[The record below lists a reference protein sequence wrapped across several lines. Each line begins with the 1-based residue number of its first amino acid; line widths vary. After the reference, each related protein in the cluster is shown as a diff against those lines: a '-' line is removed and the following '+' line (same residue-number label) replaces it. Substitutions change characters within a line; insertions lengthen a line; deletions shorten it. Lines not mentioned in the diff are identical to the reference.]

1 MQSFF
6 WNGGFKMKNWGIV
19 AVLVVGLMLVGLG
32 ACGQAD
38 ENQYRLV
45 EVVPGDLMVI
55 VSGSG
60 NIEVSNEAYLAFG
73 VGGTVGE
80 LYVEEGDEVTQ
91 GQALASLDTTSLE
104 LAVKT
109 AEVNLELAAVDFRK
123 ITHPYTY
130 HTLVLDI
137 PASTA
142 DIRDAQRQLT
152 AAQEALEIGL
162 SSDQYWEVWNQL
174 RKAQDNLVEARAN
187 LARGYGADV
196 FGSGMVPLADYW
208 TLREAQLGMEK
219 YQLALDEANNDL
231 EEAVIVATFDGV
243 VASVDVKEGAIIPAP
258 TLTLQTIIHLIDLT
272 TMELTA
278 EVDEIDIALVKPG
291 QEAIIEVDALPALQL
306 DAEVISISVL
316 PEVEEGVVLYEVMIG
331 FDVPEGYELK
341 VGMSAT
347 ADIIIQ
353 GGSGVLL
360 VPNRA
365 IEYDSQGNPI
375 VRVMVN
381 EESEERSV
389 VVGISDGYYTEIVD
403 GLSEGEIV
411 VIER

>member
-1 MQSFF
+1 
-6 WNGGFKMKNWGIV
+6 MKDWRIV
-19 AVLVVGLMLVGLG
+19 AVLLVGLMLVSLS
-32 ACGQAD
+32 ACGGQAD
-38 ENQYRLV
+38 ESQYRLV
-45 EVVPGDLMVI
+45 EVVTGDLTVT

-60 NIEVSNEAYLAFG
+60 NIEVSNEASLAFG
-73 VGGTVGE
+73 VGGKVGKI
-80 LYVEEGDEVTQ
+80 YVTEGEEVTQ

-104 LAVKT
+104 LAVKE
-109 AEVNLELAAVDFRK
+109 AEIDLEIAACDFRK
-123 ITHPYTY
+123 ITYPYTY

-142 DIRDAQRQLT
+142 DIRDAQQQLT

-162 SSDQYWEVWNQL
+162 SSEQYWEVWNQL

>member
-1 MQSFF
+1 
-6 WNGGFKMKNWGIV
+6 MKDWRIV
-19 AVLVVGLMLVGLG
+19 AVLLVGLMLVSIS
-32 ACGQAD
+32 ACGRAD
-38 ENQYRLV
+38 ENQYQQV
-45 EVVPGDLMVI
+45 EVVRGDLMVT

-109 AEVNLELAAVDFRK
+109 AEVNLELAACDFRE

-142 DIRDAQRQLT
+142 DIGDAQRQLT
-152 AAQEALEIGL
+152 EAQEALEIGL
-162 SSDQYWEVWNQL
+162 SYEQYWEVWNKL
-174 RKAQDNLVEARAN
+174 RDAQENLVEAKAN
-187 LARGYGADV
+187 IARGYGADV

-243 VASVDVKEGAIIPAP
+243 VASIDVKEGAIIPAP

-347 ADIIIQ
+347 ADIIIYG
-353 GGSGVLL
+353 GGSVLL

-365 IEYDSQGNPI
+365 IEYDNQGNPI

-381 EESEERSV
+381 EEIEERSV
-389 VVGISDGYYTEIVD
+389 VVGISDGYQTEIVD
-403 GLSEGEIV
+403 GLSEGETV

>member
-1 MQSFF
+1 
-6 WNGGFKMKNWGIV
+6 
-19 AVLVVGLMLVGLG
+19 
-32 ACGQAD
+32 
-38 ENQYRLV
+38 
-45 EVVPGDLMVI
+45 
-55 VSGSG
+55 
-60 NIEVSNEAYLAFG
+60 
-73 VGGTVGE
+73 
-80 LYVEEGDEVTQ
+80 
-91 GQALASLDTTSLE
+91 
-104 LAVKT
+104 
-109 AEVNLELAAVDFRK
+109 
-123 ITHPYTY
+123 
-130 HTLVLDI
+130 
-137 PASTA
+137 
-142 DIRDAQRQLT
+142 
-152 AAQEALEIGL
+152 
-162 SSDQYWEVWNQL
+162 
-174 RKAQDNLVEARAN
+174 
-187 LARGYGADV
+187 
-196 FGSGMVPLADYW
+196 
-208 TLREAQLGMEK
+208 
-219 YQLALDEANNDL
+219 
-231 EEAVIVATFDGV
+231 
-243 VASVDVKEGAIIPAP
+243 
-258 TLTLQTIIHLIDLT
+258 
-272 TMELTA
+272 MELTA

>member
-1 MQSFF
+1 
-6 WNGGFKMKNWGIV
+6 MKNWGMV
-19 AVLVVGLMLVGLG
+19 AVLVVGMMLVGLS
-32 ACGQAD
+32 ACGESD
-38 ENQYRLV
+38 ENRYQLI
-45 EVVPGDLMVI
+45 EVVPGDLMVT

-91 GQALASLDTTSLE
+91 GQLLASLDTTSLE

-109 AEVNLELAAVDFRK
+109 AEVNVELAECDFRA

-142 DIRDAQRQLT
+142 AIGDAQRQLT
-152 AAQEALEIGL
+152 EAQGVLEIGL
-162 SSDQYWEVWNQL
+162 SYDQYWEVWNKL
-174 RKAQDNLVEARAN
+174 RDAQENLLEAKTN
-187 LARGYGADV
+187 IARGYGADV
-196 FGSGMVPLADYW
+196 FSTGFVQLTDYW

-219 YQLALDEANNDL
+219 YQIALEEANNDL
-231 EEAVIVATFDGV
+231 EEAVIFAPFDGV
-243 VASVDVKEGAIIPAP
+243 VASVDVKVGDVVPPP
-258 TLTLQTIIHLIDLT
+258 TLTLTTVIHLVDLT

-278 EVDEIDIALVKPG
+278 EVDEVDIAVVKPG
-291 QEAIIEVDALPALQL
+291 QGAIIEVDALPALQL
-306 DAEVISISVL
+306 DAEVVSISLL
-316 PEVEEGVVLYEVMIG
+316 PKVEEGVVLYEVGIG
-331 FDVPEGYELK
+331 FDVPEWCELK
-341 VGMSAT
+341 IGMSAT

-353 GGSGVLL
+353 GESGALL

-365 IEYDSQGNPI
+365 IERDSEGNP
-375 VRVMVN
+375 VVKVMVN
-381 EESEERSV
+381 EEIEERPV
-389 VVGISDGYYTEIVD
+389 VIGISDGYQTEIVE

-411 VIER
+411 VLER

>member
-1 MQSFF
+1 
-6 WNGGFKMKNWGIV
+6 MKDWRIV
-19 AVLVVGLMLVGLG
+19 AILLVGLMLVSLS
-32 ACGQAD
+32 ACGGNAD
-38 ENQYRLV
+38 ENQYQLI
-45 EVVPGDLMVI
+45 EVVPADLMVT

-109 AEVNLELAAVDFRK
+109 AEIDLEIAASDFRE

-130 HTLVLDI
+130 HTLLLDI

-142 DIRDAQRQLT
+142 AIGDAQRQLT
-152 AAQEALEIGL
+152 EAQEALEIGL
-162 SSDQYWEVWNQL
+162 SYDQYWEVWNQL
-174 RKAQDNLVEARAN
+174 RDAQENLVEAKAYI
-187 LARGYGADV
+187 ARGYGADV
-196 FGSGMVPLADYW
+196 FGSGIVRLADYW
-208 TLREAQLGMEK
+208 TLRAAQLTMEK
-219 YQLALDEANNDL
+219 YQIALDEANNNL
-231 EEAVIVATFDGV
+231 AEAVIFASFDGV
-243 VASVDVKEGAIIPAP
+243 VASVDVKEGDVMPPP
-258 TLTLQTIIHLIDLT
+258 TLTLTTVIHLIDLT

-278 EVDEIDIALVKPG
+278 EVDEIDIAVVEPG
-291 QEAIIEVDALPALQL
+291 QGAIIEVDALPALQL
-306 DAEVISISVL
+306 DAEVISISLL
-316 PEVEEGVVLYEVMIG
+316 PKVEEGVVLYEVGIG
-331 FDVPEGYELK
+331 FDVPEGSKLK

-347 ADIIIQ
+347 ADIIIH

-365 IEYDSQGNPI
+365 IEQDSDGNP
-375 VRVMVN
+375 VVKVMVN
-381 EESEERSV
+381 EEIEERPV
-389 VVGISDGYYTEIVD
+389 VTGISDGYQTEIVD

-411 VIER
+411 VLER

>member
-1 MQSFF
+1 
-6 WNGGFKMKNWGIV
+6 MKNWGIV

-38 ENQYRLV
+38 ENQYQLI
-45 EVVPGDLMVI
+45 EVVPADLMVT

-80 LYVEEGDEVTQ
+80 IYVEEGDEVTQ

-109 AEVNLELAAVDFRK
+109 AEVNLELAACDFRE

-142 DIRDAQRQLT
+142 AIGDAQRQLT
-152 AAQEALEIGL
+152 EAQEALEIGL
-162 SSDQYWEVWNQL
+162 SYEQYWEVWNQL
-174 RKAQDNLVEARAN
+174 RDAQDNLIEAKAN
-187 LARGYGADV
+187 IARGYGADV

-208 TLREAQLGMEK
+208 TLRAAQLGMEK
-219 YQLALDEANNDL
+219 YQIALDEANNDL
-231 EEAVIVATFDGV
+231 EEAVIFAPFDGV
-243 VASVDVKEGAIIPAP
+243 VASVDVKVGDVIPTP
-258 TLTLQTIIHLIDLT
+258 TLTLTTVIHLIDLT

-278 EVDEIDIALVKPG
+278 EVDEVDIAVVEPG
-291 QEAIIEVDALPALQL
+291 QGAIIEVDALPALRL
-306 DAEVISISVL
+306 DAEVVSISLL
-316 PEVEEGVVLYEVMIG
+316 PKVEEGVVLYEVKIG
-331 FDVPEGYELK
+331 FDVPEGCKLK

-347 ADIIIQ
+347 ADIIIH

-365 IEYDSQGNPI
+365 IEQDSEGNP
-375 VRVMVN
+375 VVKVMVN
-381 EESEERSV
+381 EQIEERPV
-389 VVGISDGYYTEIVD
+389 VTGISDGYQTEIVD
-403 GLSEGEIV
+403 GLDEGEIV

>member
-1 MQSFF
+1 MQLLF
-6 WNGGFKMKNWGIV
+6 WNGGFKMKDWGIV
-19 AVLVVGLMLVGLG
+19 AVLVVGLMLVSLS

-38 ENQYRLV
+38 GNQYQLV
-45 EVVPGDLMVI
+45 EVVRGDLMVT

-80 LYVEEGDEVTQ
+80 IYVAEGDEVTQ

-109 AEVNLELAAVDFRK
+109 AEVNLELAACDFRE

-142 DIRDAQRQLT
+142 AIGDAQRQLT
-152 AAQEALEIGL
+152 EAQEALEIGL
-162 SSDQYWEVWNQL
+162 NFDQYWEVWNKL
-174 RKAQDNLVEARAN
+174 RDAQENLLEAKTN
-187 LARGYGADV
+187 IARGYGADV
-196 FGSGMVPLADYW
+196 FGSGMVRLADYW
-208 TLREAQLGMEK
+208 TLRAAQLGMEK
-219 YQLALDEANNDL
+219 YQIALDEANNNL
-231 EEAVIVATFDGV
+231 EEAVIFAPFDGV
-243 VASVDVKEGAIIPAP
+243 VASVDVKVGDVVPPP
-258 TLTLQTIIHLIDLT
+258 TLTLTTVIHLIDLT

-306 DAEVISISVL
+306 DAEVISISML
-316 PEVEEGVVLYEVMIG
+316 PEVEEGVVLYEVGIG
-331 FDVPEGYELK
+331 FDVPEVNGLK

-347 ADIIIQ
+347 ADIIIH
-353 GGSGVLL
+353 GGISILL

-365 IEYDSQGNPI
+365 IEQDSEGNP
-375 VRVMVN
+375 VVKVMVN
-381 EESEERSV
+381 EEIEERPV
-389 VVGISDGYYTEIVD
+389 VTGISDGYQTEIVD

-411 VIER
+411 VVE

>member
-1 MQSFF
+1 
-6 WNGGFKMKNWGIV
+6 MKDWRIV
-19 AVLVVGLMLVGLG
+19 AVLLVGLMLVSIS

-38 ENQYRLV
+38 ENQYRQV
-45 EVVPGDLMVI
+45 EVVRGDLMVT

-73 VGGTVGE
+73 VGGKVGE

-109 AEVNLELAAVDFRK
+109 AEINLEIAASDFRE
-123 ITHPYTY
+123 ITYPYTY

-137 PASTA
+137 PASRA
-142 DIRDAQRQLT
+142 AIGDAQRQLT

-162 SSDQYWEVWNQL
+162 SYDQYWDVWHNL
-174 RKAQDNLVEARAN
+174 KKVQDNLVEAKEN
-187 LARGYGADV
+187 IARGWGADV
-196 FGSGMVPLADYW
+196 FGIGMVPIADYW
-208 TLREAQLGMEK
+208 TLRAAELGMEK
-219 YQLALDEANNDL
+219 YQIALDEANNDL
-231 EEAVIVATFDGV
+231 EEAVIFAPFDGV
-243 VASVDVKEGAIIPAP
+243 VASVDVKLRDVVPPP
-258 TLTLQTIIHLIDLT
+258 TLTLTTVIHLIDLT

-306 DAEVISISVL
+306 DAEVISISML
-316 PEVEEGVVLYEVMIG
+316 PEVEEGVVLYEVGIG
-331 FDVPEGYELK
+331 FDVPEVNELK

-347 ADIIIQ
+347 ADIIIH
-353 GGSGVLL
+353 GGSSILL

-365 IEYDSQGNPI
+365 IEQDSEGNP
-375 VRVMVN
+375 VVKVMVN
-381 EESEERSV
+381 EEIEERPV
-389 VVGISDGYYTEIVD
+389 VTGISDGYQTEIVD

-411 VIER
+411 VVE

>member
-1 MQSFF
+1 
-6 WNGGFKMKNWGIV
+6 MKNWRIV
-19 AVLVVGLMLVGLG
+19 AVLVVGLMLVSIS

-38 ENQYRLV
+38 ENQYQLV
-45 EVVPGDLMVI
+45 EMVPGDLMVT
-55 VSGSG
+55 VSGTG

-91 GQALASLDTTSLE
+91 GQVLASLDTTSLE

-109 AEVNLELAAVDFRK
+109 AEVNLELAAVDFRE

-130 HTLVLDI
+130 HTLLLDI

-142 DIRDAQRQLT
+142 AIGDAQRQLT
-152 AAQEALEIGL
+152 EAQEALEIGL
-162 SSDQYWEVWNQL
+162 SYDQYWEVWNQL
-174 RKAQDNLVEARAN
+174 RDAQENLVEAKAYI
-187 LARGYGADV
+187 ARGYGADV
-196 FGSGMVPLADYW
+196 FGSGIVRLADYW

-219 YQLALDEANNDL
+219 YQIALDEANNDL
-231 EEAVIVATFDGV
+231 EEAVIFALFDGV
-243 VASVDVKEGAIIPAP
+243 VASVDVKVGDVVPPP
-258 TLTLQTIIHLIDLT
+258 TLTLTTVIHLIDLT

-278 EVDEIDIALVKPG
+278 EVDEVDIAVVEPG
-291 QEAIIEVDALPALQL
+291 QGAIIEVDALPALRL
-306 DAEVISISVL
+306 DAEVVSISLL
-316 PEVEEGVVLYEVMIG
+316 PKVEEGVVLYEVGIG
-331 FDVPEGYELK
+331 FDVPEECELK

-347 ADIIIQ
+347 ADIIIY

-365 IEYDSQGNPI
+365 IEQDSEGNP
-375 VRVMVN
+375 VVKVMVN
-381 EESEERSV
+381 EEIEERPV
-389 VVGISDGYYTEIVD
+389 VTGISDGYQTEIVE

-411 VIER
+411 VVE

>member
-1 MQSFF
+1 
-6 WNGGFKMKNWGIV
+6 
-19 AVLVVGLMLVGLG
+19 
-32 ACGQAD
+32 
-38 ENQYRLV
+38 
-45 EVVPGDLMVI
+45 MV
-55 VSGSG
+55 
-60 NIEVSNEAYLAFG
+60 
-73 VGGTVGE
+73 
-80 LYVEEGDEVTQ
+80 
-91 GQALASLDTTSLE
+91 
-104 LAVKT
+104 
-109 AEVNLELAAVDFRK
+109 R
-123 ITHPYTY
+123 
-130 HTLVLDI
+130 
-137 PASTA
+137 
-142 DIRDAQRQLT
+142 
-152 AAQEALEIGL
+152 
-162 SSDQYWEVWNQL
+162 
-174 RKAQDNLVEARAN
+174 
-187 LARGYGADV
+187 
-196 FGSGMVPLADYW
+196 LADYW

>member
-1 MQSFF
+1 
-6 WNGGFKMKNWGIV
+6 MKNWGIV
-19 AVLVVGLMLVGLG
+19 AVLVVGLMLVSIS
-32 ACGQAD
+32 ACGRAD
-38 ENQYRLV
+38 ENQYQLV
-45 EVVPGDLMVI
+45 EVVRGDLMVT

-109 AEVNLELAAVDFRK
+109 AEVNLELAACDFRE

-142 DIRDAQRQLT
+142 AIGDAQRQLT
-152 AAQEALEIGL
+152 EAQEALEIGL
-162 SSDQYWEVWNQL
+162 SYEQYWEVWNKL
-174 RKAQDNLVEARAN
+174 RDAQDNLLEAKTN
-187 LARGYGADV
+187 IARGWGADV
-196 FGSGMVPLADYW
+196 FGSGMVRLADYW
-208 TLREAQLGMEK
+208 TLRAAQLGMEK
-219 YQLALDEANNDL
+219 YQIALDEANNNL
-231 EEAVIVATFDGV
+231 AEAVIFAPFDGV
-243 VASVDVKEGAIIPAP
+243 VASVDVKVGDVVPPP
-258 TLTLQTIIHLIDLT
+258 TLTLTTVIHLIDLT

-291 QEAIIEVDALPALQL
+291 QEAIIEVDALPALKL
-306 DAEVISISVL
+306 DAEVVSISLL
-316 PEVEEGVVLYEVMIG
+316 PEVEEGVVLYEVGIG
-331 FDVPEGYELK
+331 FDVPEVNGLK

-347 ADIIIQ
+347 ADIIIH
-353 GGSGVLL
+353 GGISILL

-365 IEYDSQGNPI
+365 IEQDSEGNP
-375 VRVMVN
+375 VVKVMVN
-381 EESEERSV
+381 EEIEERPV
-389 VVGISDGYYTEIVD
+389 VTGISDGYQTEIVD

-411 VIER
+411 VVE

>member
-19 AVLVVGLMLVGLG
+19 AVLVVGLMLVSLS

-38 ENQYRLV
+38 ENQYQLV
-45 EVVPGDLMVI
+45 EVVPGDLTVT

-109 AEVNLELAAVDFRK
+109 AEVDLEIAASDFRE
-123 ITHPYTY
+123 ITYPYTY

-142 DIRDAQRQLT
+142 AIGDAQRQLT

-162 SSDQYWEVWNQL
+162 SYDQYWEVWNQL
-174 RKAQDNLVEARAN
+174 RDAQDNLIEAKAN
-187 LARGYGADV
+187 IARGWGADV
-196 FGSGMVPLADYW
+196 FGSGMVRLADYW
-208 TLREAQLGMEK
+208 TLRAAQLGMEK
-219 YQLALDEANNDL
+219 YQIALDEANNDL
-231 EEAVIVATFDGV
+231 EEAVIFAPFDGV
-243 VASVDVKEGAIIPAP
+243 VASVDVKEGDVIPPP
-258 TLTLQTIIHLIDLT
+258 TLTLTTVIHLIDLT

-278 EVDEIDIALVKPG
+278 EVDEIDIAVVEPG
-291 QEAIIEVDALPALQL
+291 QGAIIEVDALPALQL
-306 DAEVISISVL
+306 DAEVVSISLL
-316 PEVEEGVVLYEVMIG
+316 PKVEEGVVLYEVKIG
-331 FDVPEGYELK
+331 FDFPTDLELK

-347 ADIIIQ
+347 ADIIINER
-353 GGSGVLL
+353 SNVLL

-365 IEYDSQGNPI
+365 IEQDSEGNP
-375 VRVMVN
+375 VVKVMVN
-381 EESEERSV
+381 EEIEERPV
-389 VVGISDGYYTEIVD
+389 VIGISDGFDTEIID
-403 GLSEGEIV
+403 GLNEGEV
-411 VIER
+411 VVER

>member
-1 MQSFF
+1 
-6 WNGGFKMKNWGIV
+6 MKNWGIV
-19 AVLVVGLMLVGLG
+19 AVLLVGLMLVSLS
-32 ACGQAD
+32 ACGGNAD
-38 ENQYRLV
+38 ESQYRLV
-45 EVVPGDLMVI
+45 EVVRGDLTVT

-73 VGGTVGE
+73 VGGKVGKI
-80 LYVEEGDEVTQ
+80 YVTEGEEVTQ

-104 LAVKT
+104 LAVKE
-109 AEVNLELAAVDFRK
+109 AEIDLEIAACDFRK
-123 ITHPYTY
+123 ITYPYTY

-142 DIRDAQRQLT
+142 DISDAQRQIKE
-152 AAQEALEIGL
+152 AQEVLEIGL
-162 SSDQYWEVWNQL
+162 SSDQYWEVRNQL
-174 RKAQDNLVEARAN
+174 RRAQDNLIEARAN

-243 VASVDVKEGAIIPAP
+243 VASIDVKEGAIIPAP

-347 ADIIIQ
+347 ADIIIYG
-353 GGSGVLL
+353 GGSVLL

-365 IEYDSQGNPI
+365 IEYDNQGNPI

-381 EESEERSV
+381 EEIEERSV
-389 VVGISDGYYTEIVD
+389 VVGISDGYQTEIVD
-403 GLSEGEIV
+403 GLSEGETV

>member
-6 WNGGFKMKNWGIV
+6 WNGGSKMKNWGIV
-19 AVLVVGLMLVGLG
+19 AVLVVGLMLVGLS
-32 ACGQAD
+32 ACGEAD
-38 ENQYRLV
+38 ENQYQLI
-45 EVVPGDLMVI
+45 EVVPGDLMVT

-60 NIEVSNEAYLAFG
+60 NIEVSTEAYLAFG

-109 AEVNLELAAVDFRK
+109 AEVNLELAAVDFRE

-142 DIRDAQRQLT
+142 AIGDAQRQLT
-152 AAQEALEIGL
+152 EAQEALEIGL
-162 SSDQYWEVWNQL
+162 SYEQYWEVWNNL
-174 RKAQDNLVEARAN
+174 RDAQDNLLEAKTN
-187 LARGYGADV
+187 IARGYGADL
-196 FGSGMVPLADYW
+196 FGSGILRLADYW

-219 YQLALDEANNDL
+219 YQIALDEANNNFA
-231 EEAVIVATFDGV
+231 EAVIFAPFDGA
-243 VASVDVKEGAIIPAP
+243 VASIDVKEGDVIPPPTP
-258 TLTLQTIIHLIDLT
+258 TLTTVIHLIDLT

-278 EVDEIDIALVKPG
+278 EVDEVDIAVVEPG
-291 QEAIIEVDALPALQL
+291 QGAIIEVDALPDLRL
-306 DAEVISISVL
+306 DAEVVSISLL
-316 PEVEEGVVLYEVMIG
+316 PKVEEGVVLYEVGIG
-331 FDVPEGYELK
+331 FDVPEGCKLK

-347 ADIIIQ
+347 ADIIIY

-360 VPNRA
+360 VPDRA
-365 IEYDSQGNPI
+365 IEQDSEGNP
-375 VRVMVN
+375 VVKVMVN
-381 EESEERSV
+381 EEIEERPV
-389 VVGISDGYYTEIVD
+389 VTGISDGYQTEIVD

-411 VIER
+411 VVE

>member
-1 MQSFF
+1 
-6 WNGGFKMKNWGIV
+6 MKNWGIV
-19 AVLVVGLMLVGLG
+19 AVLLVGLMLVSLS
-32 ACGQAD
+32 ACGGNAD
-38 ENQYRLV
+38 ESQYRLV
-45 EVVPGDLMVI
+45 DVVTGDLTVT

-60 NIEVSNEAYLAFG
+60 NIEVSNEASLAFG
-73 VGGTVGE
+73 VGGKVGKI
-80 LYVEEGDEVTQ
+80 YVTEGEEVTQ

-104 LAVKT
+104 LAVKE
-109 AEVNLELAAVDFRK
+109 AEIDLEIAACDFRK
-123 ITHPYTY
+123 ITYPYTY

-142 DIRDAQRQLT
+142 DISDAQRQIKE
-152 AAQEALEIGL
+152 AQEVLEIGL
-162 SSDQYWEVWNQL
+162 SSDQYWEVRNQL
-174 RKAQDNLVEARAN
+174 RRAQDNLIEARAN

-243 VASVDVKEGAIIPAP
+243 VASIDVKEGAIIPAP

-347 ADIIIQ
+347 ADIIIYG
-353 GGSGVLL
+353 GGSVLL

-365 IEYDSQGNPI
+365 IEYDNQGNPI

-381 EESEERSV
+381 EEIEERSV
-389 VVGISDGYYTEIVD
+389 VVGVSDGYQTEIVD
-403 GLSEGEIV
+403 GLSEGETV